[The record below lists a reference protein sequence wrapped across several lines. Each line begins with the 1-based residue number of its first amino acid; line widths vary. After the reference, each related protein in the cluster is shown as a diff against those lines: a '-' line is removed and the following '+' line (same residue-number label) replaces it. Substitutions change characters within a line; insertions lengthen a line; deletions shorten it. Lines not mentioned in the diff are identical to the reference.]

1 MSAVPDEHTGMLD
14 TTPDPTG
21 DAVPASLAA
30 ELKSETEELIAE
42 ADAPAARTV
51 RSQTYFRLV
60 WRRFR
65 RNTMGMIGA
74 ALVALLLLAT
84 VFANFLSPYSPVA
97 RNKDAIYSPPQSLH
111 FFSDEGFHP
120 IPFTNPV
127 VTEIDPQT
135 FAAVTKVDTETRCRP
150 EFLVAGPI
158 ACSAFSSTAICSP
171 RRPTARGTF
180 SAPTATAATCCRVCW
195 LAAS

>member
-1 MSAVPDEHTGMLD
+1 MSAMSDEHTGMLD
-14 TTPDPTG
+14 TTPDPAG
-21 DAVPASLAA
+21 EAVPASLAA
-30 ELKSETEELIAE
+30 ELRSAETEALIAE
-42 ADAPAARTV
+42 ADAPAQRTV

-74 ALVALLLLAT
+74 ALVVLLLLTT

-127 VTEIDPQT
+127 VTEIDPKT
-135 FAAVTKVDTETRCRP
+135 FAAVTKVDTETRC
-150 EFLVAGPI
+150 
-158 ACSAFSSTAICSP
+158 
-171 RRPTARGTF
+171 
-180 SAPTATAATCCRVCW
+180 
-195 LAAS
+195 